1 MKESIKKPILLMQS
15 VIAQCGRW
23 RSWLRSNALFYALR
37 RSLLLCLVITLMS
50 CAWLDNKQRQIIYRP
65 TPSAEAEFVGQR
77 PGDRRYFLEVQE
89 PTSNTLPSQRIEMWW
104 LPHADKAAPTLL
116 YFHGTYRHLTQNLP
130 KINALRE
137 AGFAVL
143 AVEYRGWGQSS
154 PIIPSEKSIL
164 RDAQLAFEE
173 LQRLEPRANQRVIY
187 GHSMGSGVAVGV
199 VSKLQ
204 DASSVGGM
212 ILESAFT
219 SFPDIAGQVGWWG
232 RLLSAFNRERFS
244 SIDKINQVKVPLLMI
259 HGKLDTTVQ
268 AVLGRK
274 LFDAA
279 SEPKQWLLIENGK
292 HSDLHTAGAAAYQE
306 GIEDFKKRHIL
317 GKTPATLGSSR

>member
-1 MKESIKKPILLMQS
+1 LLDES
-15 VIAQCGRW
+15 VIGQYVRLSSRLKLNAFNCLLKRCLLA
-23 RSWLRSNALFYALR
+23 WLA
-37 RSLLLCLVITLMS
+37 ITLTA

-65 TPSAEAEFVGQR
+65 TPSATVEFVGQR
-77 PGDRRYFLEVQE
+77 QGDQRYFLDVQQ
-89 PTSNTLPSQRIEMWW
+89 PSSSALASERIEMWW
-104 LPHADKAAPTLL
+104 LPHTDNTAPTLL
-116 YFHGTYRHLTQNLP
+116 YFHGTFRHLTQNLP

-154 PIIPSEKSIL
+154 PITPSEKSIL

-173 LQRLEPRANQRVIY
+173 LKRLEPRASQRVIY
-187 GHSMGSGVAVGV
+187 GHSMGSGVAVDI
-199 VSKLQ
+199 VSKLPSG
-204 DASSVGGM
+204 SSVGGV

-232 RLLSAFNRERFS
+232 RVLSAFNNERFS
-244 SIDKINQVKVPLLMI
+244 SIDKISQIKAPLLMI

-268 AVLGRK
+268 ASLGRS

-279 SEPKQWLLIENGK
+279 QEPKQWLLIDNGK
-292 HSDLHTAGAAAYQE
+292 HSDLHIAGAVVYQE
-306 GIEDFKKRHIL
+306 AIADFKKRHIL
-317 GKTPATLGSSR
+317 GKTPPTLGSSR